1 MGAISAVINGITT
14 SVSSGN
20 QATATK
26 AGANAQSRQSA
37 TMYRMLPLIILAA
50 VVLIMVIYK
59 K

>member
-1 MGAISAVINGITT
+1 MNPITAIINGITT
-14 SVSSGN
+14 AVSSSN

-50 VVLIMVIYK
+50 LVLIMVIYK

>member
-1 MGAISAVINGITT
+1 MDPITAVINGITT
-14 SVSSGN
+14 AVSSGN

>member
-1 MGAISAVINGITT
+1 MGIITAVINGINTA
-14 SVSSGN
+14 VSSSN